1 MGGVQT
7 LSWKGHS
14 HIGGACVGMLA
25 LKTQMKFKIL
35 IWFIVLQEEGKK
47 KPSQL
52 RWKVMKIKMVFEDG
66 AKVQLENIP

>member
-25 LKTQMKFKIL
+25 LKTQMKVQNLDLVHSITRRR
-35 IWFIVLQEEGKK
+35 KK
-47 KPSQL
+47 EAISI
-52 RWKVMKIKMVFEDG
+52 KVKSH
-66 AKVQLENIP
+66 EN

>member
-1 MGGVQT
+1 
-7 LSWKGHS
+7 
-14 HIGGACVGMLA
+14 
-25 LKTQMKFKIL
+25 L

>member
-25 LKTQMKFKIL
+25 LKTQMKVQNLDLLHSITRRR
-35 IWFIVLQEEGKK
+35 KK
-47 KPSQL
+47 EAISI
-52 RWKVMKIKMVFEDG
+52 KVKSP
-66 AKVQLENIP
+66 EN